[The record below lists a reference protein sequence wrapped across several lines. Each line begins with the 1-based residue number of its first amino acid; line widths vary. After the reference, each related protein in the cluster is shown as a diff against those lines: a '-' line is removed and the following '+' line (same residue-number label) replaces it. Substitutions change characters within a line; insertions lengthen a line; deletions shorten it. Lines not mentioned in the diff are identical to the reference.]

1 MQEHAMGKLVQN
13 FYKLLMGLSCVA
25 MLAAF
30 GTVMLGVLA
39 REANWDIPG
48 LDGYAGYAIA
58 AALFLALP
66 GTLQHGDH
74 IRVTLLLER
83 VSPRVR
89 GILEWWCLGAGLAL
103 TAYVAWY
110 AVRLVWVSYS
120 THDTSPAADA
130 SPLWIPQLAMALG
143 CVGFALSFVQALVE
157 RWRGGSFIA
166 VSSEA
171 AHIE

>member
-1 MQEHAMGKLVQN
+1 MGKLVRN
-13 FYKLLMGLSCVA
+13 FYKLLMALSCLA
-25 MLAAF
+25 MLTAF
-30 GTVMLGVLA
+30 GTVMLGVAA
-39 REANWDIPG
+39 RELRWDIPG
-48 LDGYAGYAIA
+48 LDAYAGYAIA

-74 IRVTLLLER
+74 IRVTLLLDR
-83 VSPRVR
+83 VPARVR
-89 GILEWWCLGAGLAL
+89 GLLEWWSLGAGLAL

-110 AVRLVWVSYS
+110 AARLVWVSYS
-120 THDTSPAADA
+120 THDISPAADA

-143 CVGFALSFVQALVE
+143 CIGFALSFVQALVE
-157 RWRGGSFIA
+157 RWQGGIFIA

>member
-1 MQEHAMGKLVQN
+1 MGKLVRN
-13 FYKLLMGLSCVA
+13 FYKLLMALSCLA

-30 GTVMLGVLA
+30 GAVILGVAA
-39 REANWDIPG
+39 RELRWDIPG
-48 LDGYAGYAIA
+48 LDAYAGYAIA

-74 IRVTLLLER
+74 IRVTLLLDR
-83 VSPRVR
+83 VSPRTR
-89 GILEWWCLGAGLAL
+89 GFLEWWSLGAGLAL
-103 TAYVAWY
+103 AAYVAWY
-110 AVRLVWVSYS
+110 AARLVWVSYS
-120 THDTSPAADA
+120 THDISPAADA

-143 CVGFALSFVQALVE
+143 CIGFALSFVQALVE
-157 RWRGGSFIA
+157 RWQGGNFIA

>member
-1 MQEHAMGKLVQN
+1 MGKLVRN
-13 FYKLLMGLSCVA
+13 FYKLLMALSCLA
-25 MLAAF
+25 MLVAF
-30 GTVMLGVLA
+30 GTVMLGVAA
-39 REANWDIPG
+39 RELRWDIAG
-48 LDGYAGYAIA
+48 LDAYAGYAIA

-74 IRVTLLLER
+74 IRVTLLLDR

-89 GILEWWCLGAGLAL
+89 GLLEWWSLGAGLAL

-110 AVRLVWVSYS
+110 AARLVWVSYS
-120 THDTSPAADA
+120 THDISPAADA

-143 CVGFALSFVQALVE
+143 CIGFALSFVQALVE
-157 RWRGGSFIA
+157 RWQGGIFIA

>member
-1 MQEHAMGKLVQN
+1 MARLVQN
-13 FYKLLMGLSCVA
+13 FCKLLMGLSCLA

-30 GTVMLGVLA
+30 GTVLLGVMA
-39 REANWDIPG
+39 REFRWDIPG
-48 LDGYAGYAIA
+48 LDAYAGYAIA

-66 GTLQHGDH
+66 ATLKHGDH

-83 VSPRVR
+83 VPVRVR
-89 GILEWWCLGAGLAL
+89 AVLEWWCLGAGLTL
-103 TAYVAWY
+103 TGYIAWY
-110 AVRLVWVSYS
+110 AVRLAWVSYS
-120 THDTSPAADA
+120 THDVSPAADA
-130 SPLWIPQLAMALG
+130 SPMWIPQVSMALG
-143 CVGFALSFVQALVE
+143 CIGFALSFVQALVE

>member
-1 MQEHAMGKLVQN
+1 MGKLVRN
-13 FYKLLMGLSCVA
+13 FYQLLMALSCLA

-30 GTVMLGVLA
+30 GAVILGVAA
-39 REANWDIPG
+39 RELRWDIPG
-48 LDGYAGYAIA
+48 LDAYAGYAIA

-74 IRVTLLLER
+74 IRVTLLLDR

-89 GILEWWCLGAGLAL
+89 GFLEWWSLGAGLAL
-103 TAYVAWY
+103 AAYVAWY
-110 AVRLVWVSYS
+110 AARLVWVSYS
-120 THDTSPAADA
+120 THDISPAADA

-143 CVGFALSFVQALVE
+143 CIGFALSFVQALVE
-157 RWRGGSFIA
+157 RWQGGSFIA

>member
-1 MQEHAMGKLVQN
+1 MGRLVQN
-13 FYKLLMGLSCVA
+13 FYKLLMALSCVA
-25 MLAAF
+25 MLSAF

-39 REANWDIPG
+39 REANWDISG
-48 LDGYAGYAIA
+48 LDAYAGYAIA

-83 VSPRVR
+83 VPSRVR
-89 GILEWWCLGAGLAL
+89 GILEWWSLGVGLAL

-110 AVRLVWVSYS
+110 AARLVWVSYS
-120 THDTSPAADA
+120 THDISPAADA
-130 SPLWIPQLAMALG
+130 SPLWIPQIAMALG
-143 CVGFALSFVQALVE
+143 CIGFALSFAQALVE